1 MNQTVLFQRIKRM
14 FGTACVVTGL
24 TMCAAACSGEEAIM
38 EMPDTENI
46 PVQSE
51 NLPAGWKTTAGKMQ
65 ANLASYEGVT
75 RRVTTEESTD
85 EWPDGSKIYFMIESG
100 QKKVPVVAVYSST
113 FATWSFCYDASAEI
127 PASGTMKGC
136 YLEGATESSFTEATL
151 SEEGI
156 VYIDAKASYTY
167 QDETFAVTVNLKPSY
182 VRLRFVG
189 MESQGAVFQGMN
201 YVSHFDAQSYTF
213 EQEPIIKELI
223 ASESVDG
230 KYYTP
235 YVYGYL
241 NADQKI
247 YLTTGGISYGR
258 TLASGSLQAGES
270 GWMTMPAENYI
281 PKGWSVQT
289 APSLADHIVWG
300 SGVTDEQKTVITQLA
315 RNMVYVSGGTFTM
328 GATSEQGVDYNNDE
342 LPTHKVTLS
351 SYYINKFEV
360 TQKEYATIMGFSN
373 SSWSSSYG
381 YGDNYP
387 AYYMSWN
394 TWNTFI
400 TTLNSLSGLNFAF
413 PTEAEWEFAARGG
426 NRSKGYA
433 YSGVNDVNS
442 LSTYAWY
449 YSYSAAHEVGLL
461 LPNEL
466 GLYDMSG
473 NIREFV
479 ADWYGTYSSSDQTNP
494 TGPASGSYK
503 ITRGGCYND
512 GASYCRIPYRATY
525 LSPTSSN
532 RYTGMRLACK
542 LTN

>member
-38 EMPDTENI
+38 EIPDTENI

-328 GATSEQGVDYNNDE
+328 GATSEQLGANSDE
-342 LPTHKVTLS
+342 KPAHTVTLTS
-351 SYYINKFEV
+351 GYYMGETEV
-360 TQKEYATIMGFSN
+360 TQELYQAVMGSN
-373 SSWSSSYG
+373 PSSYSG
-381 YGDNYP
+381 TQKPVTNV
-387 AYYMSWN
+387 SWN
-394 TWNTFI
+394 DCQTFI
-400 TTLNSLSGLNFAF
+400 TKLNNLTGLTFRL
-413 PTEAEWEFAARGG
+413 PTEGEWEYAARGG
-426 NRSKGYA
+426 NKSKGYL
-433 YSGVNDVNS
+433 YSGSNMIDAV
-442 LSTYAWY
+442 AY
-449 YSYSAAHEVGLL
+449 YDDNRSGSGPTNVKSKS
-461 LPNEL
+461 PNEL

-473 NIREFV
+473 NVWEWCQ
-479 ADWYGTYSSSDQTNP
+479 DWYGSYSSSAQTDP
-494 TGPASGSYK
+494 TGPTSGSGRVL
-503 ITRGGCYND
+503 RGGSWYDNAADCRVARRYSFTP
-512 GASYCRIPYRATY
+512 SYTY
-525 LSPTSSN
+525 SYVGFRLVLSISH
-532 RYTGMRLACK
+532 
-542 LTN
+542 